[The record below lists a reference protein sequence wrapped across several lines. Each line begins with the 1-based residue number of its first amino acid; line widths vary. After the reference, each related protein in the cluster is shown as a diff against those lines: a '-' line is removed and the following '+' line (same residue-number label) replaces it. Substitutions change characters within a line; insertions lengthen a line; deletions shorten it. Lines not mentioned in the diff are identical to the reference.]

1 MKPEPKYTGR
11 PARFWAHVKYISE
24 KANYT
29 ERGKTL
35 SCPHCK
41 AVGQAK
47 KLRGPG
53 TRGVYECRTCFKP
66 FSSKLRTYEAAT
78 AVAALRDRNLGED
91 NDLLAEVIEY
101 LNWRANVLNTRVGP
115 QFMDRAQ
122 AATEFEKMRE
132 RVKPKKPLP
141 MNKQKGEKRHHAY
154 LASLVAMLAESVLG
168 ADGFI
173 DDARKLSILTHEDQ
187 LIEIFSRRFDGALPD
202 TENPRAVWEVKEY
215 YGTTTFG
222 SRVADGV
229 YETLLD
235 GYEIEG
241 VRTRHGRNILHFL
254 FIDDRFTWWD
264 CGKSYLCRMVDM
276 LHTGQVDEIFFGREV
291 LTNWEPRLLDLK
303 KG

>member
-11 PARFWAHVKYISE
+11 SSAFWAHVKYISE

-41 AVGQAK
+41 SVGRAK

-53 TRGVYECRTCFKP
+53 TRGVYECKECGKP
-66 FSSKLRTYEAAT
+66 FSAKLRTYDAAV
-78 AVAALRDRNLGED
+78 AIAALRDRNLMPD
-91 NDLLAEVIEY
+91 NDLLAEVIGY
-101 LNWRANVLNTRVGP
+101 LNWRANAINTNVAP
-115 QFMDRAQ
+115 KFMDRAQ
-122 AATEFEKMRE
+122 AASEFDMMRA
-132 RVKPKKPLP
+132 RVRPTKPLP
-141 MNKQKGEKRHHAY
+141 MNKQKGDKRHPAY
-154 LASLVAMLAESVLG
+154 LASLVAMIAENVLG
-168 ADGFI
+168 PDGFV
-173 DDARKLSILTHEDQ
+173 DDARKLSILTWQDK
-187 LIEIFSRRFDGALPD
+187 LVEIFSRRFDGALPD
-202 TENPRAVWEVKEY
+202 TENPRAVWEIKEY

-241 VRTRHGRNILHFL
+241 VRTRHGRNISHFL

-264 CGKSYLCRMVDM
+264 CGKSYLCRMIDM
-276 LHTGQVDEIFFGREV
+276 LHTGHVDEIFFGREV
-291 LTNWEPRLLDLK
+291 LTDWRPRLLALK